1 MDFSFAILMIFVGPC
16 LGSFASAMAHRAPM
30 QKSWIFASA
39 DESAAGD
46 KGAHKSARS
55 CCPHCGGQLGFFD
68 LIPILSWLFLR
79 GSCRMCKKPISP
91 LYPFLEVLGLIFSL
105 LFLYVYGVSAVF
117 FLSLL
122 ALPFLLA
129 LIVISANGQKLPPQL
144 LAIIFTIA
152 GWVVGTQLIQ
162 TETPVDY
169 ALDHIAGLFVYAV
182 FGLLL
187 PLLRV
192 KLYKIRT
199 EAAGEVALLAIAGL
213 WLGLSLLPVFL
224 IVSGLYGMLAAALR
238 IMLQRSRQLTM
249 THAFVASFILTMPAG
264 REIASWFA

>member
-1 MDFSFAILMIFVGPC
+1 MIFVGPC
-16 LGSFASAMAHRAPM
+16 LGSFASAMAHRAPL

-39 DESAAGD
+39 DEGATGD
-46 KGAHKSARS
+46 KNANTRARS
-55 CCPHCGGQLGFFD
+55 CCPHCGGRLGFFD

-91 LYPFLEVLGLIFSL
+91 LYPALEVLGLILSLSL
-105 LFLYVYGVSAVF
+105 LYIYGVGAVF
-117 FLSLL
+117 FFSLL
-122 ALPFLLA
+122 ALPFLMA
-129 LIVISANGQKLPPQL
+129 LLVIAANGQKLPAQL
-144 LAIIFTIA
+144 LGIVFTIA
-152 GWVVGTQLIQ
+152 GWLIGTEIFQSEDPLS
-162 TETPVDY
+162 V
-169 ALDHIAGLFVYAV
+169 ALDHVAGLFVYAV

-224 IVSGLYGMLAAALR
+224 IVSGLYGMAAAAVR

-249 THAFVASFILTMPAG
+249 THAFVASFIITMIAG
-264 REIASWFA
+264 REMTSWFA